1 MIGEKISFCV
11 EKGRLWMKR
20 TRTWLITGCSTGIGR
35 GIAEAVL
42 QRGENAVVT
51 AREKSRVEDLEKRY
65 PARALAA
72 ALDMERPETI
82 AQTVRL
88 AQERFGRIDVLVNNA
103 GHGYRAAVEE
113 GEPAAVAELF
123 QTNFFGPVEL
133 MKLVLPGMRAGKYG
147 VIVNVSSIGA
157 VVPGLGS
164 GYYGASKAALEAV
177 TDSLR
182 REVAPLGIQAFI
194 VEPGSFRT
202 AFYDGAL
209 RGSAVKIPDYDQTS
223 GKNRKENLTN
233 THQQPGDPSKGGAL
247 IVEAVDMDQPP
258 LRVLLG
264 SDAVRFVTSQRK
276 AQWEEAQAQEA
287 FAARSDYERRN
298 LS

>member
-20 TRTWLITGCSTGIGR
+20 TRTWMITSCSTGIGR

-51 AREKSRVEDLEKRY
+51 AREKSRVEDLEERY
-65 PARALAA
+65 PGRASAA
-72 ALDMERPETI
+72 SLDMERPETI

-88 AQERFGRIDVLVNNA
+88 AQERFGRIDVLVNNV

-133 MKLVLPGMRAGKYG
+133 MKLVLPGMQAGKYG

-157 VVPGLGS
+157 VVPGLG
-164 GYYGASKAALEAV
+164 GQRVLWGV
-177 TDSLR
+177 
-182 REVAPLGIQAFI
+182 Q
-194 VEPGSFRT
+194 
-202 AFYDGAL
+202 
-209 RGSAVKIPDYDQTS
+209 
-223 GKNRKENLTN
+223 
-233 THQQPGDPSKGGAL
+233 GGAL
-247 IVEAVDMDQPP
+247 IVEAVDMVQPP

-264 SDAVRFVTSQRK
+264 SDAVRFVTAQRK
-276 AQWEEAQAQEA
+276 AQLEEAQAQAE
-287 FAARSDYERRN
+287 FAARSDY
-298 LS
+298 